1 MLDWMLEQMKV
12 TVDGPEV
19 ATDGSRYT
27 IRNNTMNYNITWNTS
42 DESVAT
48 VDNTGTL
55 SMKKYGVITITAS
68 CVINSIRR

>member
-1 MLDWMLEQMKV
+1 MLEQMKV

-55 SMKKYGVITITAS
+55 SLK
-68 CVINSIRR
+68 